1 MMPENC
7 QILPG
12 SYLEASIISPGS
24 TLRLES
30 AQLSAEAR
38 HTRNARNPLPEFCTG
53 LKIDSNV
60 VARIAEE
67 ERVMNPDEEYFV
79 AKIEGRA
86 KKTDKAGFYSAVE
99 FKKGDWIVKIRWYKF
114 CPSMTNRRG
123 DRIYKRGDSQWT
135 GCASIVGTIK
145 SNDVV
150 MRWSG
155 QYYQLIKEVSKHIE
169 DYGDLL
175 C

>member
-1 MMPENC
+1 M
-7 QILPG
+7 LPG
-12 SYLEASIISPGS
+12 SYLEAGIISPGS

-53 LKIDSNV
+53 LKIGSNV

-67 ERVMNPDEEYFV
+67 ERAMNPNEEYFV

-99 FKKGDWIVKIRWYKF
+99 FKKGDWIVKIRWYEF

-123 DRIYKRGDSQWT
+123 DRFYKRGDSQWI
-135 GCASIVGTIK
+135 GCASIVRTIK

-155 QYYQLIKEVSKHIE
+155 QHYRLSKEVSKHIE

>member
-1 MMPENC
+1 M
-7 QILPG
+7 LPG
-12 SYLEASIISPGS
+12 SYLEAGIISPGS

-53 LKIDSNV
+53 LKIGSNV
-60 VARIAEE
+60 VAQIAEE
-67 ERVMNPDEEYFV
+67 ERAMNPDEEYFV

-86 KKTDKAGFYSAVE
+86 KKIDKAGFYSAVE
-99 FKKGDWIVKIRWYKF
+99 FKKGDWIVKIRWYVIYF
-114 CPSMTNRRG
+114 SMANRRG
-123 DRIYKRGDSQWT
+123 DRFYKRGNLQYI
-135 GCASIVGTIK
+135 GCAFIVRTIK
-145 SNDVV
+145 SKDMV

-155 QYYQLIKEVSKHIE
+155 QHYRLSKEASKHVE